1 MDNTAVIRLSVFLGV
16 FVLMAVLEALL
27 PAREA
32 VLSRKTRWL
41 GNLSM
46 VVMGALVSRILLPAT
61 LVGVSL
67 WAQQKGIGVFNV
79 LLDAVP
85 ADASSS
91 NQLLNSGEPL
101 NNSSTYLV
109 HIAIVTLSVLL
120 LDMLIYWQHRLF
132 HTVPMLWRFHKMH
145 HADSHVDTTT
155 GLRFH
160 PVEIAM
166 SLGIKAGAVVI
177 LGVPAIAI
185 IIFEV
190 ALNGFALFNHA
201 NIRLPQKWDDRIGTT
216 GLAYRGGIG
225 CLIVLRLALRL
236 ATKHCPLVKK
246 TCQPLRRTQVSLRFY
261 SSHLKRG
268 RHPCLFRCV
277 INSRAQRLSLL
288 IPLQQHFLYSLVVT
302 A

>member
-1 MDNTAVIRLSVFLGV
+1 LDNTAVIRLSVFLGV

-166 SLGIKAGAVVI
+166 SLGIKAAAVVI

-185 IIFEV
+185 VIFEV

-201 NIRLPQKWDDRIGTT
+201 NIRLPQKWDDRIGLVLITQRLHRIHHSQAKNESNSNYGFSVSWWDRLFNSFT
-216 GLAYRGGIG
+216 PRAAFSDETLPIG
-225 CLIVLRLALRL
+225 QKDVP
-236 ATKHCPLVKK
+236 ATKKNASIIAL
-246 TCQPLRRTQVSLRFY
+246 
-261 SSHLKRG
+261 
-268 RHPCLFRCV
+268 
-277 INSRAQRLSLL
+277 
-288 IPLQQHFLYSLVVT
+288 LQQPFKKR
-302 A
+302 

>member
-85 ADASSS
+85 ADSSSS

-201 NIRLPQKWDDRIGTT
+201 NIRLPQKWDDRIGLVLITQRLHRIHHSQAKNESNSNYGFSVSWWDRLFNSFT
-216 GLAYRGGIG
+216 PRAAFSDETLPIG
-225 CLIVLRLALRL
+225 QKDVP
-236 ATKHCPLVKK
+236 ATKKNA
-246 TCQPLRRTQVSLRFY
+246 SIIAF
-261 SSHLKRG
+261 
-268 RHPCLFRCV
+268 
-277 INSRAQRLSLL
+277 
-288 IPLQQHFLYSLVVT
+288 LQQPFKKR
-302 A
+302 